1 MVYFLGIPPDR
12 QSLIY
17 ANTDLQDNNTLEEYS
32 IPNNAIIKQ
41 ILTTRADDSGDIHLA
56 ELPPSRSPPPP
67 EAIVVVAQLPM
78 ACVALETEPVEPNG
92 TEPQEHVEET
102 EIDEED
108 ETEEDETEEVNEEPL
123 AKKQCVKK

>member
-1 MVYFLGIPPDR
+1 
-12 QSLIY
+12 
-17 ANTDLQDNNTLEEYS
+17 
-32 IPNNAIIKQ
+32 
-41 ILTTRADDSGDIHLA
+41 
-56 ELPPSRSPPPP
+56 
-67 EAIVVVAQLPM
+67 M

-108 ETEEDETEEVNEEPL
+108 ETEEVNEEPL

>member
-1 MVYFLGIPPDR
+1 MFTVLLRYFELKAETLGR
-12 QSLIY
+12 EREKRKKFS
-17 ANTDLQDNNTLEEYS
+17 EW
-32 IPNNAIIKQ
+32 
-41 ILTTRADDSGDIHLA
+41 
-56 ELPPSRSPPPP
+56 
-67 EAIVVVAQLPM
+67 IVVVAQLPM